1 MYEELEPFILW
12 LSYRCKAI
20 LWGCVVRFLFS
31 FLFFLILWTVPFF
44 YFIYIISFVDKFP
57 IFNWY
62 LKIGAESQPQVQP
75 VFFGPVPSVF
85 WIFLHSQLCSC
96 TRQTNS
102 GWERSELR
110 TEEPCRTLHYRCVQ
124 WSQAAR
130 IRCPYSSCSLGDVAR
145 GISPSNQHLRAA
157 FSVTSG
163 ILRAVSSRP
172 SKCNELLCSGSKSQV
187 HQCPGTFCLELWT
200 CLCISAF
207 GHVSQ
212 DETWFL
218 FNCVTVCFPFWRDFK
233 LQLGFHLNTLCL
245 NLSGFFPPWHFLCLR
260 FLASLQLLMY
270 LQVCII
276 SFSYVFSR
284 QCICWMPCLVL
295 KGCKLSFATCADLY
309 MYLPQ
314 ADTACNNPQVIPYVS
329 AVRWAKVVFGLS
341 QSNRDSVQLC

>member
-1 MYEELEPFILW
+1 M
-12 LSYRCKAI
+12 
-20 LWGCVVRFLFS
+20 
-31 FLFFLILWTVPFF
+31 
-44 YFIYIISFVDKFP
+44 
-57 IFNWY
+57 
-62 LKIGAESQPQVQP
+62 KIGAESQPQVQP

-85 WIFLHSQLCSC
+85 WIILHSQLCSC

-110 TEEPCRTLHYRCVQ
+110 TEEPCRTLHSRCVQ

-130 IRCPYSSCSLGDVAR
+130 IRCPYSSCPLGDVAR

-218 FNCVTVCFPFWRDFK
+218 FNCVPVCFPFWRDLK
-233 LQLGFHLNTLCL
+233 LQLGFYLNTLCL

-260 FLASLQLLMY
+260 FLASLQLLTY

-284 QCICWMPCLVL
+284 QCICWMPCSVL